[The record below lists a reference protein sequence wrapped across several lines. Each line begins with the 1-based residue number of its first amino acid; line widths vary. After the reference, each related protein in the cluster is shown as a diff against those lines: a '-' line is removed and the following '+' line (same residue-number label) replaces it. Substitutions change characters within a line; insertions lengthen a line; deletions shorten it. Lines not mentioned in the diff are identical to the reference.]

1 MFDIGRTR
9 RWNRFIDPRGGK
21 ALIVPIDHGLTLGPV
36 AGLDNMH
43 AIQAWMGSGM
53 LTGTIMHKGMVER
66 LNGARGIGLMIHLN
80 GSVHVDAGAGAPS
93 GAVMCKPQLT
103 TVDEA
108 LRLGADAVS
117 VHLDMS
123 PHSAGHYL
131 ALLGQVVE
139 HAHARGLPV
148 LAMLYD
154 KTDGDID
161 LVRHR
166 HFMRAAIEVGA
177 DVLKVQ
183 PQKDLQSLPE
193 LLGGMQMH
201 TPVLFAGGKLA
212 SDSDLLALAKAT
224 VQCGAAGLCVGRNV
238 FQRPDP
244 VECLMRVNH
253 VLNQGGAHGMRAVS
267 DLLEVASDLAR
278 QEVTL

>member
-1 MFDIGRTR
+1 MFDIGRVR
-9 RWNRFIDPRGGK
+9 RWNRFVDPRGGR
-21 ALIVPIDHGLTLGPV
+21 ALIVPIDHGLTLGPI
-36 AGLDNMH
+36 AGLHDLH
-43 AIQAWMGSGM
+43 AMQAWLGSGA

-66 LNGARGIGLMIHLN
+66 LHGASRIGLMIHLN
-80 GSVHVDAGAGAPS
+80 GSVCIAGDAGASPPDA
-93 GAVMCKPQLT
+93 MLKPQLT
-103 TVDEA
+103 SVEEA
-108 LRLGADAVS
+108 VRLGADAVS

-123 PHSAGHYL
+123 PRSAVHYL
-131 ALLGQVVE
+131 PLLSRVAEQ
-139 HAHARGLPV
+139 AHACGLPV

-154 KTDGDID
+154 KTDGDLD
-161 LVRHR
+161 LVRQR

-183 PQKDLQSLPE
+183 PPKDLQALPE
-193 LLGGMQMH
+193 LLGGMQLH

-212 SDSDLLALAKAT
+212 SENELLSLARAT

-244 VECLMRVNH
+244 VESLMRVNH

-278 QEVTL
+278 QGVTL